1 MINTGLDHHEVFGEG
16 ITSDWEAG
24 VVSGA
29 ARLAASKI
37 LRTIIRPQFVR
48 QFSVQDA
55 TDQVKRPDWRFSI
68 KWKDRIVL
76 EESEPYWSQNST
88 HMMARELLFSNFS
101 PQGFFWSLTRV
112 IYAVHTITYC

>member
-1 MINTGLDHHEVFGEG
+1 MPLSLLMSITTRVDIAFAVSRITCFMINTGLDHHEVFGEG

-68 KWKDRIVL
+68 K
-76 EESEPYWSQNST
+76 
-88 HMMARELLFSNFS
+88 
-101 PQGFFWSLTRV
+101 
-112 IYAVHTITYC
+112 